1 MIASFELDGA
11 FPPSTSGS
19 VVSVGVFDGVHLGH
33 QEILRR
39 NVAAARALGARPTVV
54 TFRQHPKSV
63 LLGRAPRT
71 LTSLEHRL
79 ELFRRAGVEHTVA
92 LTFDDELRS
101 IPAAEFAHRF
111 LAGALRAR
119 RLVLG
124 FDSKFGRGREGTP
137 EFVAALGLA
146 VDVVGQVVVGGRP
159 VSSTAIRE
167 AVELGDL
174 EGAAAMLGRPVAVY
188 GAVVEGDRLGRQLGF
203 PTANLDLHHELHPPT
218 GVYAVRARVVRYG
231 DAAETGPTLAGVA
244 NIGFRPTLAGRVPE
258 TPRIE
263 VHLLD
268 FAGDLYGRHV
278 EVAFVARLREER
290 RFDGLPALQA
300 QIAADVDAA
309 RKILQRAG
317 SSGRRGALRDAGDRP

>member
-1 MIASFELDGA
+1 MITSFERDGA
-11 FPPSTSGS
+11 FPSAENGAI
-19 VVSVGVFDGVHLGH
+19 VSVGVFDGVHLGH

-39 NVAAARALGARPTVV
+39 NVASARELGARSTVV

-79 ELFRRAGVEHTVA
+79 ELFRRAGIEHTVA
-92 LTFDDELRS
+92 LTFDDALRAV
-101 IPAAEFAHRF
+101 PAADFAHEF
-111 LAGALRAR
+111 LVGTLQAR

-137 EFVAALGLA
+137 EYLATLGLA
-146 VDVVGQVVVGGRP
+146 VDVVGQVLVGERP

-174 EGAAAMLGRPVAVY
+174 EGASAMLGRPVAVY
-188 GAVVEGDRLGRQLGF
+188 GEVVHGLHVGRRLGF

-218 GVYAVRARVVRYG
+218 GVYAVRARVVRYA
-231 DAAETGPTLAGVA
+231 DDPRVGPALAGVA
-244 NIGFRPTLAGRVPE
+244 NIGFRPTIDAPRPE

-268 FAGDLYGRHV
+268 FEGDLYGEHL
-278 EVAFVARLREER
+278 ELEFVRGLRPEQ
-290 RFDGLPALQA
+290 RFDGLPELRA
-300 QIAADVDAA
+300 QIERDVVEA
-309 RKILQRAG
+309 RKVLENEA
-317 SSGRRGALRDAGDRP
+317 RPVR

>member
-1 MIASFELDGA
+1 MIASLELDGT
-11 FPPSTSGS
+11 FPAAPNGA

-39 NVAAARALGARPTVV
+39 NVETARALGARPTVV

-71 LTSLEHRL
+71 LTSLDHRL

-92 LTFDDELRS
+92 LTFDDALRS
-101 IPAAEFAHRF
+101 IPAAEFAHDF
-111 LAGALRAR
+111 LAGRLQAR

-137 EFVAALGLA
+137 EFLVSLGLA
-146 VDVVGQVVVGGRP
+146 VDVVGQVVVAGRP

-174 EGAAAMLGRPVAVY
+174 EAAASMLGRPVAVY
-188 GAVVEGDRLGRQLGF
+188 GEVVGGDRLGRRIGF

-218 GVYAVRARVVRYG
+218 GVYAVRARVVHYG
-231 DAAETGPTLAGVA
+231 RGTRMGPDMPGVA
-244 NIGFRPTLAGRVPE
+244 NIGYRPTVEGVRPE

-268 FAGDLYGRHV
+268 FEGDLYGEHV
-278 EVAFVARLREER
+278 ELEFEKHLRPER
-290 RFDGLPALQA
+290 KFDGLPALQA
-300 QIAADVDAA
+300 QIGLDVQEA
-309 RKILQRAG
+309 RKALSRAPHPI
-317 SSGRRGALRDAGDRP
+317 R

>member
-1 MIASFELDGA
+1 MIASLELDGLFA
-11 FPPSTSGS
+11 PAPNGS

-39 NVAAARALGARPTVV
+39 NLAAARELGARPTVV

-79 ELFRRAGVEHTVA
+79 ELFRRAGIEHTVA
-92 LTFDDELRS
+92 LTFDDALRS
-101 IPAAEFAHRF
+101 IPAAEFAHEF
-111 LAGALRAR
+111 LVAKLHAK

-137 EFVAALGLA
+137 EFLGRLGFA
-146 VDVVGQVVVGGRP
+146 VDVVGQVVVAGRP

-174 EGAAAMLGRPVAVY
+174 DGATAMLGRPVAVY
-188 GAVVEGDRLGRQLGF
+188 GEVVPGDRVGRRIGF

-231 DAAETGPTLAGVA
+231 RDTRVGPPWLGVA
-244 NIGFRPTLAGRVPE
+244 NIGFRPTLEGVRPE

-268 FAGDLYGRHV
+268 FAGDLYGQHV
-278 EVAFVARLREER
+278 ELEFAARLRPER
-290 RFDGLPALQA
+290 RFDGLPALRE
-300 QIAADVDAA
+300 QIALDIVEARRILGETSDGSREGAA
-309 RKILQRAG
+309 
-317 SSGRRGALRDAGDRP
+317 GA

>member
-1 MIASFELDGA
+1 LIASLELDGT
-11 FPPSTSGS
+11 FPPAPNGA

-39 NVAAARALGARPTVV
+39 NVETARALGARPTVV

-71 LTSLEHRL
+71 LTSLDHRL

-92 LTFDDELRS
+92 LTFDDALRS
-101 IPAAEFAHRF
+101 IPAARFAQEF
-111 LAGALRAR
+111 LAEKLAAR

-137 EFVAALGLA
+137 EFLAALGLA

-174 EGAAAMLGRPVAVY
+174 AGAAAMLGRPVAVY
-188 GAVVEGDRLGRQLGF
+188 GEVVAGDRVGRRIGF

-231 DAAETGPTLAGVA
+231 RDTRTGPDLLGVA
-244 NIGFRPTLAGRVPE
+244 NIGYRPTLEGARPE

-268 FAGDLYGRHV
+268 FEGDLYGEHV
-278 EVAFVARLREER
+278 ELEFEERLRPER
-290 RFDGLPALQA
+290 KFAGLPELRA
-300 QIAADVDAA
+300 QIGLDVLAA
-309 RKILQRAG
+309 RK
-317 SSGRRGALRDAGDRP
+317 ALSRDPRPVR